1 MGRIQTGRFWMIC
14 SILAAML
21 SGCSFGDEPS
31 VCPYNVRM
39 EYWYAGSSTENT
51 LPTYVDNLRQYLFD
65 AKGNLLATI
74 TLKGDSVAGWN
85 GNLPDGDYTLVLW
98 GNLSDESNAN
108 ETIQIQNE
116 NDMNMNEMT
125 LSAQQ
130 TGIPPGYRGNT
141 SRLYYGTTA
150 FTLQNGATRRRRVYL
165 SHAHAVLSVTV
176 RWMTGEPPAD
186 GIFRMRL
193 KGIPAV
199 YGFTGGNEATIPSG
213 DGQYIIP
220 RITGGITY
228 HETRAAL
235 SYDGEVIG
243 EFVTFRYTASTH
255 QLWSLW
261 KDGEQIVKDL
271 DLNLFFNKQSVN
283 MDTNMEQEFDL
294 LVSVYDDKIIVTQ
307 ATASD
312 WDEGGTIG

>member
-1 MGRIQTGRFWMIC
+1 
-14 SILAAML
+14 
-21 SGCSFGDEPS
+21 
-31 VCPYNVRM
+31 M